1 MFDDHGKGLKIILYK
16 NGTVRNNKE
25 YKKMQG
31 YVVVLT
37 FQL

>member
-1 MFDDHGKGLKIILYK
+1 MFDDHGKGLKIILCK

-25 YKKMQG
+25 NKKMQG
-31 YVVVLT
+31 DVVALT